1 MSNADVI
8 LQSSDLIDFH
18 VHRSALVASSPFFR
32 DMFSLPQP
40 QHSSGESLDGLSVV
54 PCSEDA
60 EVLNGLISVLYAV
73 PPEIPDSNNSIL
85 ALLAAAQKY
94 DMVTVQSSIR
104 AEISRR
110 DLLSPT
116 GSEAFRVYA
125 IACSKRL
132 IPEMESTARLT
143 LEYPLTFESVGEA
156 MRSFEGCALHDL
168 ADFHWHCKN
177 TLSGHFQL
185 LSVVQHPR
193 SYSNIW
199 VGCPTVSTP
208 GPIPK
213 RDVDHLPTWLE
224 GLLRKRTQPETF
236 TQAIPK
242 AQTLGEEY
250 LGALQAHVNETD
262 CHFCMKVHTLKG
274 ESFCTGLKRGLNLVQ
289 NVPYLIEAGTRNRGR
304 PFFLP
309 R

>member
-1 MSNADVI
+1 MSNADII
-8 LQSSDLIDFH
+8 LRSSDLINFH

-40 QHSSGESLDGLSVV
+40 QPSPDEVLDGLPVV
-54 PCSEDA
+54 GSPEGA
-60 EVLNGLISVLYAV
+60 EVLNSLISMLYSV
-73 PPEIPDSNNSIL
+73 SPEIPDSNDSIL

-94 DMVTVQSSIR
+94 DMVAVQSSIR

-116 GSEAFRVYA
+116 GSETFRVYA

-143 LEYPLTFESVGEA
+143 LEYQMTFENIGEA

-168 ADFHWHCKN
+168 ADFHWRCKS
-177 TLSGHFQL
+177 TLLGHFLSLSGIKYI
-185 LSVVQHPR
+185 R
-193 SYSNIW
+193 SYSRIW
-199 VGCPTVSTP
+199 VGCPTVRS
-208 GPIPK
+208 PK
-213 RDVDHLPTWLE
+213 PERDEARLPTWLE
-224 GLLRKRTQPETF
+224 DHFRKFTQLDTF